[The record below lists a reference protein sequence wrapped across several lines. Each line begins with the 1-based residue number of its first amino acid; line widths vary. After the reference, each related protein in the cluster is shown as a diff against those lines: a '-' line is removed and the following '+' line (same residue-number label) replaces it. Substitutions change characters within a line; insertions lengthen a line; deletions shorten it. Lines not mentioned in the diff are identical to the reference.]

1 MCMLHMLCKARSCFV
16 LALHVF
22 LSFLNTVRPDW
33 KLQVN
38 YIRDSVFATF
48 EEDEVVGE
56 NFYLLISCAL
66 DFKVLLNAWVAVQH
80 VLG

>member
-1 MCMLHMLCKARSCFV
+1 MYASYVMQGKVMLCPC
-16 LALHVF
+16 LACIHTL
-22 LSFLNTVRPDW
+22 LNTVRPDW

-56 NFYLLISCAL
+56 NFYLPISRAL

-80 VLG
+80 VPG